1 MKLIRRK
8 RTRSGVVL
16 FSVAALALAMTGI
29 LYAHWTDT
37 LEAYVQIGTGDLSVE
52 WSAPGTDDDGIID
65 NDESGSDDPAT
76 PAEYDAWGILSSV
89 DPTSHGPGPVS
100 REVKDVAA
108 CGASLQEW
116 GLYINADNT
125 YPSYNCTFYTD
136 VTNLGSIPV
145 KAAGFTME
153 IYAGGYWDGDI
164 WVPGIDV
171 TDSVVSEVE
180 GQLAIPNPDFDEGD
194 DPAFEYQLVLD
205 ISEGIRCGTQIDP
218 DESIDVSGWFHIE
231 QGAQQ
236 DVFYQFNVYQDFV
249 NWNEWDASFCT
260 PGAVVAGS
268 DGTPIGIA
276 DGTPVPLPLP

>member
-125 YPSYNCTFYTD
+125 YPSYNCTFYSH

-145 KAAGFTME
+145 KAAGFQMDV
-153 IYAGGYWDGDI
+153 YADG
-164 WVPGIDV
+164 VNV
-171 TDSVVSEVE
+171 TGDLEFLEE
-180 GQLAIPNPDFDEGD
+180 GQLAIPNPAYVADVD
-194 DPAFEYQLVLD
+194 DSTFQYQLFLD